1 MKLFL
6 LMDENRC
13 CDHDLIMTA
22 EGLVQFCND
31 LALQED
37 KDRLN
42 NEDLIEWEEVYPI
55 IKDIVGGLNY
65 SIREFD
71 DIISMEYYRNLL
83 MNEYSDRV

>member
-6 LMDENRC
+6 LMDENRY
-13 CDHDLIMTA
+13 CDHDLVMTA

-31 LALQED
+31 LALEED
-37 KDRLN
+37 KNRLN

-65 SIREFD
+65 SIKEFD
-71 DIISMEYYRNLL
+71 NTISMEYYRNLL

>member
-1 MKLFL
+1 
-6 LMDENRC
+6 MDENRYC
-13 CDHDLIMTA
+13 NHDLIMTA

-31 LALQED
+31 LAFPEE

-42 NEDLIEWEEVYPI
+42 NEDLIEWDEVYPI
-55 IKDIVGGLNY
+55 IKDIVETLNY

-71 DIISMEYYRNLL
+71 NTISMEYYRDLL

>member
-1 MKLFL
+1 
-6 LMDENRC
+6 
-13 CDHDLIMTA
+13 MTA

-31 LALQED
+31 LALPEE

-42 NEDLIEWEEVYPI
+42 NEDLIEWDEVYPI
-55 IKDIVGGLNY
+55 IKDIVETLNY

-71 DIISMEYYRNLL
+71 NTISMEYYRNLL